1 MGDRVAVVRENW
13 SKFAV
18 RFTETANKRM
28 TLQCAQHLHA
38 HMQLDEAQN
47 VLEVA
52 AGAGLGSLDVVQYL
66 LDDRTKLSK
75 ETKRTYTATD
85 LSPVMVD
92 LADKNLNGAAKGQL
106 RIQCQEANG
115 QQLAD
120 FASGSMDRYI
130 ASLCLQ
136 LTPDPD
142 ALLCEAKRV
151 LTSDGVAGFTIWG
164 SPGRSGNF
172 VISTEASREL
182 GLEENAVEHPNFML
196 GKDLPALRQRFADAG
211 FTKVQIWPFQCV
223 VELWS
228 GEEFAKF
235 LQETH
240 PLDDKEL
247 QAKRFDIVKRMADEW
262 LARGTPIGLETYIIL
277 AKA

>member
-13 SKFAV
+13 NKFAV

-52 AGAGLGSLDVVQYL
+52 AGAGLGSLDVAQYL

-92 LADKNLNGAAKGQL
+92 LADKNLNGVAKGQL

-142 ALLCEAKRV
+142 ALLREAKRV

-182 GLEENAVEHPNFML
+182 GFEESAVEHPHFML

-235 LQETH
+235 LQGMN

-247 QAKRFDIVKRMADEW
+247 QAKWFDIVKRMADEW
-262 LARGTPIGLETYIIL
+262 LARGTPIGLEVYIIL